1 MKPNFPLF
9 ANDAQSGIIMAAN
22 AHDIEACLRA
32 GNVLTAANDA
42 NLSGFLLSQPLTEFI
57 VGAGAEDREQLQ
69 PLLDRVAPFTPAPDS
84 FMYLVEDDTQAGIS
98 PAAVEMKRAI
108 GGDFTVDTPKGTQA
122 AGILDHYGLSMWI
135 DVRQGGMNP
144 RVQQRYA
151 MILKNRLLRGMIEEA
166 LTLLSNAATADSASN
181 WNASGADPDSDVDDM
196 VDASGDA
203 SGANANRV
211 LYGGGA
217 WMKRRRSYRKEAR
230 TNGGELGRL
239 TPEELALAMGLDDV
253 VLVGA
258 RKRSSAS
265 ALTKILNNTVIAYDA
280 SEGLLPTDSSN
291 IKRFGETGEFQVFV
305 NTSSPVRTLVTVH
318 TKALLKITRTT
329 GIRKRAVTFT

>member
-1 MKPNFPLF
+1 MKFNFPLIS
-9 ANDAQSGIIMAAN
+9 NDAASGIICQAN
-22 AHDIEACLRA
+22 PLDIEQCLRA

-69 PLLDRVAPFTPAPDS
+69 PLLDRIAPFAPSPDS
-84 FMYLVEDDTQAGIS
+84 FLYLVEDDTQAGIS
-98 PAAVEMKRAI
+98 PAAVDMKRAI
-108 GGDFTVDTPKGTQA
+108 GGEFVTDTPKGSQA
-122 AGILDHYGLSMWI
+122 PGILEHYGLSMWI
-135 DVRQGGMNP
+135 DVRQGGNNP

-151 MILKNRLLRGMIEEA
+151 QILKNRLLRGMIDEA
-166 LTLLSNAATADSASN
+166 LTALLAAASADTGVN
-181 WNASGADPDSDVDDM
+181 WNASGADPDSDIDDM

-211 LYGGGA
+211 VFGGGA
-217 WMKRRRSYRKEAR
+217 WMKRRRSYRKESR

-239 TPEELALAMGLDDV
+239 TPEELAQSMGLDDV
-253 VLVGA
+253 VVA
-258 RKRSSAS
+258 NSRKRSSS
-265 ALTKILNNTVIAYDA
+265 TALTKQLNNNVLVYDA

-318 TKALLKITRTT
+318 TKALIKITRTA
-329 GIRKRAVTFT
+329 GIRKRAITFS